1 MASLMNAFL
10 KKSILLFFLF
20 IPVSLHSNSLSELNS
35 SILELNEENELN
47 VLPYVEYL
55 KNPSETI
62 HYEEIFWNSNLE
74 WKRIHKSEVF
84 PIPHKQRVWLRF
96 NLVNNFPEQLYILRI
111 REYMISAINC
121 FVVYENREIKHMRGG
136 NSVPLDE
143 KATPLFDS
151 IFPIYLKSGERV
163 QVFLELYSNYTT
175 YTFIRIHSSS
185 GFFNYLIKNNFAFGG
200 YFGFISFMAL
210 LSFAIFIY
218 LKDISYLYY
227 FVFLIFHGL
236 FQLSQ
241 NSYTTYFF
249 YPKYPE
255 ANSFISYVL
264 LIFSFFSAGLFAR
277 LFLNLKHFNATL
289 DKVVF
294 RSSFV
299 LLLFIP
305 LPYLI
310 SWNVIY
316 LLGFLGISFILMIY
330 PASIYVHLKKF
341 SPAKYF
347 IIAWGF
353 LIIGTLVSIF
363 SYRYEYLSEYA
374 SLVGSTIESIFI
386 ALAIL
391 SKANQTQR
399 EKESIQTKVSDYEKE
414 LKLAYE
420 IQVSLLPKHPPKLN
434 GVDIYAFFL
443 PMVGVG
449 GDYYDF
455 HVKDKSFAC
464 FVADVSG
471 HGPAAALISSMVK
484 MSFKETFSIMDRPEQ
499 ALRKMNAR
507 LYGNLGKQFVTGMYA
522 YFDIKHKTL
531 RYSSA
536 GHPPILVHRR
546 SEDKFIYLESKGQML
561 AYFQDIKLK
570 EQVFQLF
577 TGDRV
582 ILYSDGIIEAFNKNH
597 EMFDYP
603 ELEKAIQTHQ
613 NFSAEE
619 VCYYLIYKIK
629 EWIGFDRGFQDDIT
643 VVVIDIL

>member
-1 MASLMNAFL
+1 MSLLSNFFI
-10 KKSILLFFLF
+10 KSSLLFCTLC
-20 IPVSLHSNSLSELNS
+20 IITLHANP
-35 SILELNEENELN
+35 ILELNEENEID

-55 KNPSETI
+55 KSPSEFVTQ
-62 HYEEIFWNSNLE
+62 EEILRGPNLE
-74 WKRIHKSEVF
+74 WKKVTKSGVF
-84 PIPHKQRVWLRF
+84 PIPYDKRIWLRL
-96 NLVNNFPEQLYILRI
+96 NLVNNLSEHLYILRI
-111 REYMISAINC
+111 QEYMISDINC
-121 FVVYENREIKHMRGG
+121 FVVYENGEIKSMKGG
-136 NSVPLDE
+136 NSVPLNE

-151 IFPIYLKSGERV
+151 IFPIYLESGERV
-163 QVFLELYSNYTT
+163 QIFLEFYSHSTT
-175 YTFIRIHSSS
+175 YTFIRLHSSS
-185 GFFNYLIKNNFAFGG
+185 GFFNYLIKNNFVFGG
-200 YFGFISFMAL
+200 YFGFISFTAL
-210 LSFAIFIY
+210 FSFAIFIY
-218 LKDISYLYY
+218 LKDVSYLYY

-249 YPKYPE
+249 YPKHPE
-255 ANSFISYVL
+255 LNSYFSYIL
-264 LIFSFFSAGLFAR
+264 LILSFFSAGLFAR
-277 LFLNLKHFNATL
+277 LFLNLKHFNKTL
-289 DKVVF
+289 DKMVL
-294 RSSFV
+294 RSSFIS
-299 LLLFIP
+299 LLFIP

-316 LLGFLGISFILMIY
+316 LLGFLGISFALLIY
-330 PASIYVHLKKF
+330 PASIYVHLQGF

-347 IIAWGF
+347 SIAWGF
-353 LIIGTLVSIF
+353 LIVGNLVSIF

-399 EKESIQTKVSDYEKE
+399 EKESIQIKISDYEKE
-414 LKLAYE
+414 LKLAHE
-420 IQVSLLPKHPPKLN
+420 IQVSLLPKNPPKLD
-434 GVDIYAFFL
+434 GVNIFAFFL

-455 HVKDKSFAC
+455 HVNEKSFVC

-484 MSFKETFSIMDRPEQ
+484 MSFKETLFIMDKPEQ

-507 LYGNLGKQFVTGMYA
+507 LYGNLGNQFVTGMYA
-522 YFDIKHKTL
+522 YFDIQQKTL
-531 RYSSA
+531 KYSSA
-536 GHPPILVHRR
+536 GHPPILIHRR
-546 SEDKFIYLESKGQML
+546 RENKFIYLTSKGQML
-561 AYFQDIKLK
+561 ACFQEIKLQ
-570 EQVFQLF
+570 EQSFPLS

-582 ILYSDGIIEAFNKNH
+582 ILYSDGIIEAFNQNH

-603 ELEKAIQTHQ
+603 ELEKVLQTYH

-619 VCYYLIYKIK
+619 LCYYLVYRIK
-629 EWIGFDRGFQDDIT
+629 EWIGFDRNFQDDIT